1 MFNKIKALTL
11 SIIIFA
17 GLIFVYFVTYNFVE
31 PKGYD
36 FMVKHALTEKL
47 PFDNKKQVYGS
58 DDIMLVV
65 IDSKTVDKYRWPW
78 KRELNCKIYDYFQ
91 KWI

>member
-1 MFNKIKALTL
+1 MKKFKALL
-11 SIIIFA
+11 LGLIIFL

-36 FMVKHALTEKL
+36 FMVKHSLTEKL
-47 PFDNKKQVYGS
+47 PFDNNKKVYGS
-58 DDIMLVV
+58 RDIVLVV

-78 KRELNCKIYDYFQ
+78 IRDLNC
-91 KWI
+91 

>member
-1 MFNKIKALTL
+1 MNKIKLVLFTSL
-11 SIIIFA
+11 VLL

-47 PFDNKKQVYGS
+47 PFHNKQVYGS
-58 DDIMLVV
+58 DDIVLVV
-65 IDSKTVDKYRWPW
+65 IDAKAAERCENVPW
-78 KRELNCKIYDYFQ
+78 RQCSRFPELYLF
-91 KWI
+91 